1 MPEGGSEIPL
11 RILYLGESL
20 RHQWT
25 PNVRLN
31 SEVGTPEGKNSFSS
45 WRLKDLTE
53 RSLVGAL
60 SFFSTQK
67 PYIWY

>member
-25 PNVRLN
+25 SYVRLN
-31 SEVGTPEGKNSFSS
+31 NEVGTPEGKNS
-45 WRLKDLTE
+45 
-53 RSLVGAL
+53 LVVGD
-60 SFFSTQK
+60 
-67 PYIWY
+67 